1 MEIGAILVLFIF
13 ILSIVVAIYSKKKSE
28 EYKKTMEE
36 MRKRTEEIEKW
47 KSDMNNRFDG
57 IIDME
62 EERKR
67 ILNTISDLKNRVKE
81 EEQNKYLL
89 KKEQGEL
96 QKSIDLLA
104 DENNLLDFGY
114 YEYKY
119 NFERSELYNIQL
131 EKVKEKLKNMIKDK
145 TAATCATN
153 WEVQGS
159 KSKGKTLT
167 NNILK
172 LGLRA
177 FNGESDAAIAKVK
190 YNNIK
195 VMEARIM
202 KSHESINKM
211 LSYFHCEIS
220 YSYMR
225 LKLEELYLTHEYLNK
240 VEEEKE
246 EQRRIKEQ
254 MREEEKA
261 QREFERAQ
269 LEAQKDEERA
279 QKALEKAEEKLKNAH
294 GAELAKLNEQI
305 AKLKES
311 LDEAKRNMERAKSM
325 AQMTKSGYVYVISN
339 VGSFGD
345 DVYKIGMTRRLEPM
359 DRVRELGNAS
369 VPFNFDVHA
378 MIYAE
383 NAPELE
389 NTLHKEFYNNRV
401 NKVNDKREFFKID
414 LNKIKEA
421 AQKHKADVKFTMIA
435 EAEQYRRTVAME
447 KEMGLKQ

>member
-1 MEIGAILVLFIF
+1 MIFLFIGITIISL
-13 ILSIVVAIYSKKKSE
+13 ILTFNFRVKMKKV
-28 EYKKTMEE
+28 
-36 MRKRTEEIEKW
+36 EKW
-47 KSDMNNRFDG
+47 KNDMNNRFDG

-62 EERKR
+62 EERIK
-67 ILNTISDLKNRVKE
+67 IEAEISKLKAQLKE
-81 EEQNKYLL
+81 ETAKKTILKEKELKIQENINLL
-89 KKEQGEL
+89 
-96 QKSIDLLA
+96 S
-104 DENNLLDFGY
+104 DEYNLLDFGFY
-114 YEYKY
+114 KYKY
-119 NFERSELYNIQL
+119 NFERSEEYN
-131 EKVKEKLKNMIKDK
+131 EKLSGIKQELKDMIKDK
-145 TAATCATN
+145 VAATCDTD
-153 WEVQGS
+153 WQVQGS

-167 NNILK
+167 NNVLK
-172 LGLRA
+172 LALRA

-195 VMEARIM
+195 VMEARII
-202 KSHESINKM
+202 KSYESINKM
-211 LSYFHCEIS
+211 VSYFNCVIS
-220 YSYMR
+220 YKYMK
-225 LKLEELYLTHEYLNK
+225 LKLEELYLTHEYLSK

-261 QREFERAQ
+261 QKEFERAQ
-269 LEAQKDEERA
+269 IEAQKEEERA

-294 GAELAKLNEQI
+294 GAELDKLNEQI

-311 LDEAKRNMERAKSM
+311 LEEAKRNMERAKSM

-339 VGSFGD
+339 IGSFGED
-345 DVYKIGMTRRLEPM
+345 IYKIGMTRRLEPM

-378 MIYAE
+378 MIYTE

-401 NKVNDKREFFKID
+401 NKVNDKREFFKVD

>member
-1 MEIGAILVLFIF
+1 MIFLFIGIAIISL
-13 ILSIVVAIYSKKKSE
+13 ILTLNFRGKMKKV
-28 EYKKTMEE
+28 
-36 MRKRTEEIEKW
+36 EKW
-47 KSDMNNRFDG
+47 KNDMNFRFNG

-62 EERKR
+62 EERIK
-67 ILNTISDLKNRVKE
+67 IETEIFKLKTQLKE
-81 EEQNKYLL
+81 ETAKKTILEEKEL
-89 KKEQGEL
+89 KIQEN
-96 QKSIDLLA
+96 IDLLS
-104 DENNLLDFGY
+104 DEYNLLDFGY
-114 YEYKY
+114 YKYKY
-119 NFERSELYNIQL
+119 NFERSEEYN
-131 EKVKEKLKNMIKDK
+131 EKLSDVKQELKDMIKDK
-145 TAATCATN
+145 VAATCDTD
-153 WEVQGS
+153 WQVQGS

-167 NNILK
+167 NNVLK
-172 LGLRA
+172 LALRA

-195 VMEARIM
+195 VMEARMI
-202 KSHESINKM
+202 KSYESINKM
-211 LSYFHCEIS
+211 VSYFNCEIS
-220 YSYMR
+220 YKYMK
-225 LKLEELYLTHEYLNK
+225 LKLEELYLTHEYLSK

-378 MIYAE
+378 MIYTE

>member
-1 MEIGAILVLFIF
+1 MIFLFIGITIISL
-13 ILSIVVAIYSKKKSE
+13 ILTFNFRVKMKKV
-28 EYKKTMEE
+28 
-36 MRKRTEEIEKW
+36 EKW
-47 KSDMNNRFDG
+47 KNDMNNRFDG

-62 EERKR
+62 EERIK
-67 ILNTISDLKNRVKE
+67 IEAEISKLKAQLKE
-81 EEQNKYLL
+81 ETAKKTILKEKELKIQENINLL
-89 KKEQGEL
+89 
-96 QKSIDLLA
+96 S
-104 DENNLLDFGY
+104 DEYNLLDFGFY
-114 YEYKY
+114 KYKY
-119 NFERSELYNIQL
+119 NFERSEEYN
-131 EKVKEKLKNMIKDK
+131 EKLSGIKQELKDMIKDK
-145 TAATCATN
+145 VAATCDTD
-153 WEVQGS
+153 WQVQGS

-167 NNILK
+167 NNVLK
-172 LGLRA
+172 LALRA

-195 VMEARIM
+195 VMEARII
-202 KSHESINKM
+202 KSYESINKM
-211 LSYFHCEIS
+211 VSYFNCVIS
-220 YSYMR
+220 YKYMK
-225 LKLEELYLTHEYLNK
+225 LKLEELYLTHEYLSK

-261 QREFERAQ
+261 QKEFERAQ
-269 LEAQKDEERA
+269 IEAQKEEERA

-294 GAELAKLNEQI
+294 GAELDKLNEQI

-311 LDEAKRNMERAKSM
+311 LEEAKRNMERAKSM

-339 VGSFGD
+339 IGSFGED
-345 DVYKIGMTRRLEPM
+345 IYKIGMTRRLEPM

-378 MIYAE
+378 MIYTE

-401 NKVNDKREFFKID
+401 NKVNDKREFFKVD

-435 EAEQYRRTVAME
+435 EAEQYRRTIAME
-447 KEMGLKQ
+447 KEMGLKR

>member
-1 MEIGAILVLFIF
+1 MIFLFIGITIISL
-13 ILSIVVAIYSKKKSE
+13 ILTFNFRVKMKKV
-28 EYKKTMEE
+28 
-36 MRKRTEEIEKW
+36 EKW
-47 KSDMNNRFDG
+47 KNDMNNRFDG

-62 EERKR
+62 EERIK
-67 ILNTISDLKNRVKE
+67 IEAEISKLKAQLKE
-81 EEQNKYLL
+81 ETAKKTILEEKELKIQENINLL
-89 KKEQGEL
+89 
-96 QKSIDLLA
+96 S
-104 DENNLLDFGY
+104 DEYNLLDFGFY
-114 YEYKY
+114 KYKY
-119 NFERSELYNIQL
+119 NFERSEEYN
-131 EKVKEKLKNMIKDK
+131 EKLSGIKQELKDMIKDK
-145 TAATCATN
+145 VAATCDTD
-153 WEVQGS
+153 WQVQGS

-167 NNILK
+167 NNVLK
-172 LGLRA
+172 LALRA

-195 VMEARIM
+195 VMEARII
-202 KSHESINKM
+202 KSYESINKM
-211 LSYFHCEIS
+211 VSYFNCVIS
-220 YSYMR
+220 YKYMK
-225 LKLEELYLTHEYLNK
+225 LKLEELYLTHEYLSK

-261 QREFERAQ
+261 QKEFERAQ
-269 LEAQKDEERA
+269 IEAQKEEERA

-294 GAELAKLNEQI
+294 GAELDKLNEQI

-311 LDEAKRNMERAKSM
+311 LEEAKRNMERAKSM

-339 VGSFGD
+339 IGSFGED
-345 DVYKIGMTRRLEPM
+345 IYKIGMTRRLEPM

-378 MIYAE
+378 MIYTE

-401 NKVNDKREFFKID
+401 NKVNDKREFFKVD

-435 EAEQYRRTVAME
+435 EAEQYRRTIAME
-447 KEMGLKQ
+447 KEMGLKR

>member
-1 MEIGAILVLFIF
+1 MIFLFIGTTIISL
-13 ILSIVVAIYSKKKSE
+13 ILTFNFRVKMKKV
-28 EYKKTMEE
+28 
-36 MRKRTEEIEKW
+36 EKW
-47 KSDMNNRFDG
+47 KNDMNNRFDG

-62 EERKR
+62 EERIK
-67 ILNTISDLKNRVKE
+67 IEAEISKLKAQLKE
-81 EEQNKYLL
+81 ETAKKTILKEKELKIQENINLL
-89 KKEQGEL
+89 
-96 QKSIDLLA
+96 S
-104 DENNLLDFGY
+104 DEYNLLDFGFY
-114 YEYKY
+114 KYKY
-119 NFERSELYNIQL
+119 NFERSEEYN
-131 EKVKEKLKNMIKDK
+131 EKLSGIKQELKDMIKDK
-145 TAATCATN
+145 VAATCDTD
-153 WEVQGS
+153 WQVQGS

-167 NNILK
+167 NNVLK
-172 LGLRA
+172 LALRA

-195 VMEARIM
+195 VMEARII
-202 KSHESINKM
+202 KSYESINKM
-211 LSYFHCEIS
+211 VSYFNCVIS
-220 YSYMR
+220 YKYMK
-225 LKLEELYLTHEYLNK
+225 LKLEELYLTHEYLSK

-261 QREFERAQ
+261 QKEFERAQ
-269 LEAQKDEERA
+269 IEAQKEEERA

-294 GAELAKLNEQI
+294 GAELDKLNEQI

-311 LDEAKRNMERAKSM
+311 LEEAKRNMERAKSM

-339 VGSFGD
+339 IGSFGED
-345 DVYKIGMTRRLEPM
+345 IYKIGMTRRLEPM

-378 MIYAE
+378 MIYTE

-401 NKVNDKREFFKID
+401 NKVNDKREFFKVD

-435 EAEQYRRTVAME
+435 EAEQYRRTIAME
-447 KEMGLKQ
+447 KEMGLKR